1 MAAGKEGMVEGHEH
15 TIHLLRERKRFAER
29 LLDEAGTLRT
39 AGNILGM
46 PRIEKQIKSEIEML
60 EKVSRMK
67 RVLLL

>member
-1 MAAGKEGMVEGHEH
+1 MVEGHEH
-15 TIHLLRERKRFAER
+15 MIYLLRERKRFAER

-46 PRIEKQIKSEIEML
+46 QRIEKQIKSEIEML